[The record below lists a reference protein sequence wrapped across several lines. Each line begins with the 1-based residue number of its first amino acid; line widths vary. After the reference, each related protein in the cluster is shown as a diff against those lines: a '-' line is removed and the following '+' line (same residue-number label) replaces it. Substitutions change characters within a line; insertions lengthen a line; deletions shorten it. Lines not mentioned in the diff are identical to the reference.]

1 MHLGRLT
8 ALAFFALV
16 LFGTVGVALRYYAGH
31 GDRAGTGDTAWRL
44 TYFIECDA
52 QRSAAELRVASPA
65 DTPHCRV
72 FRQDFRQE
80 NLRLDPRGRSSG
92 QSREIVALAE
102 EPGRCQSTL
111 RFDLRLNPRTTWAVN
126 DTPVT
131 LTANQRAEYLKS
143 TAEVPVRS
151 PTVMDT
157 LAGLRD
163 AGMTQEVLA
172 RRIFRYC
179 RQDIVVSADE
189 STEDAATVLEDGRG
203 TPLGCVR
210 AMIALCRAATI
221 PARPVAGFIVES
233 GDGAAPHVWLELL
246 VGDHWVP
253 YDPVNG
259 YEKELPFNFVPAR
272 RGNERV
278 VMARAAHDVEV
289 EFTTGQ
295 LPKASLES
303 SAQGQDPSD
312 ILDLTRL
319 PLEMQRVLSLILL
332 MPLGALVTCVFRNI
346 IGLKTSGTFTPT
358 LLALSFVFADWRTG
372 LVVLVAAIILGVATR
387 YLIDGLRL
395 LILPRLSI
403 MLTLIVCCIVYG
415 ISALEF
421 YRIAPGTQAVLLPMV
436 ILTMLVERFYITTQE
451 DGLGV
456 AMEHLAGTAIVAFC
470 CYLILRWQAVAQ
482 LLLAYPEAHFFTIA
496 AMVLIGRYTGY
507 QLLEPWRFRD
517 FVDLKQA

>member
-1 MHLGRLT
+1 MYLGRLT
-8 ALAFFALV
+8 ALAISSLV
-16 LFGTVGVALRYYAGH
+16 LFGTVGVALRYHARH
-31 GDRAGTGDTAWRL
+31 GERLGVGDTAWRL
-44 TYFIECDA
+44 TYFVECDA
-52 QRSAAELRVASPA
+52 QRAAAELRVASPA
-65 DTPHCRV
+65 DTLHCRV

-102 EPGRCQSTL
+102 EPGPCQSTL
-111 RFDLRLNPRTTWAVN
+111 RFDLRLNPRANWTVN
-126 DTPVT
+126 GTPVT
-131 LTANQRAEYLKS
+131 LTANERAVYLKS
-143 TAEVPVRS
+143 TAEIQVRS
-151 PTVMDT
+151 QSVIAT

-163 AGMTQEVLA
+163 TGVNQATLV
-172 RRIFRYC
+172 RRIFRHC
-179 RQDIVVSADE
+179 RQNVVVGDDEAAD
-189 STEDAATVLEDGRG
+189 DAASVLEDGRG
-203 TPLGCVR
+203 TPRGCVR

-221 PARPVAGFIVES
+221 PARPVAGFVVEA
-233 GDGAAPHVWLELL
+233 GDPAPPVVWLELL
-246 VGDHWVP
+246 VGDRWVP

-272 RGNERV
+272 RGDDRV
-278 VMARAAHDVEV
+278 VMARAASELEV
-289 EFTTGQ
+289 EYAIGQ
-295 LPKASLES
+295 LPKASLET

-319 PLEMQRVLSLILL
+319 PLDMQRVLSLVLL
-332 MPLGALVTCVFRNI
+332 MPLGALVTCVFRNV
-346 IGLKTSGTFTPT
+346 IGMPTSGTFTPT

-372 LVVLVAAIILGVATR
+372 LVILVAATILGIATR
-387 YLIDGLRL
+387 YLIEGLKL

-403 MLTLIVCCIVYG
+403 MLTLIVFCIVYG
-415 ISALEF
+415 ISTLEYF
-421 YRIAPGTQAVLLPMV
+421 RVAPGTHAVLLPMV

-451 DGLGV
+451 DGPGV
-456 AMEHLAGTAIVAFC
+456 AMQHLAGTAIVGFC
-470 CYLILRWQAVAQ
+470 CYLILRWETVAQ